1 MAPNVI
7 ELVQQQN
14 LLTPGAEAEF
24 NRGTRIYGANMSEKA
39 REMTALAAKFEA
51 FDNSWATLGLQAL
64 AMLLALTT
72 ALLPSLTLTGN
83 LLLRYP

>member
-1 MAPNVI
+1 
-7 ELVQQQN
+7 
-14 LLTPGAEAEF
+14 
-24 NRGTRIYGANMSEKA
+24 
-39 REMTALAAKFEA
+39 MTALAAKFET
-51 FDNSWATLGLQAL
+51 FDNSWAPLGFQAL

>member
-1 MAPNVI
+1 
-7 ELVQQQN
+7 
-14 LLTPGAEAEF
+14 
-24 NRGTRIYGANMSEKA
+24 MSEKA

-51 FDNSWATLGLQAL
+51 FDNSWATLGFQAL
-64 AMLLALTT
+64 AVLLALTT